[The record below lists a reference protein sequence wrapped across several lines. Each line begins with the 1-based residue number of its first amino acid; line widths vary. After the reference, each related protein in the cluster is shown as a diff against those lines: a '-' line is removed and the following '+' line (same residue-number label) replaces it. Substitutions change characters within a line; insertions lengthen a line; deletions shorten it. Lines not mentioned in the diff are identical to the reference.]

1 MSPSWECVHIIPG
14 ISGKKIAASPKGDI
28 LASTAG
34 SAIHLFSSTTGQLL
48 GTLSGHSHWVD
59 SVAIS
64 SDGQMLA
71 SGKSGNIKI
80 RRRS

>member
-1 MSPSWECVHIIPG
+1 M
-14 ISGKKIAASPKGDI
+14 
-28 LASTAG
+28 
-34 SAIHLFSSTTGQLL
+34 FSSTTGQLL
-48 GTLSGHSHWVD
+48 GTLSGHYHWVD